1 MVGKKQPTRKSR
13 RNEEGVPQIKAQC
26 PVCTWQTRLTTRE
39 NVRGEML
46 LHQNQFHHFAP
57 VRQVEDSE
65 DKVAEDTSNQEVITT
80 VLDLAQ
86 DHLMDSVRG
95 QVPISQQPT
104 KSCKPPVANKW
115 TTERVCH
122 IACQVECD
130 AEPCPKVREQYPL
143 WWRWEYCTHKCFCPD
158 CQCERW
164 VHKDGIHAAPVR
176 QVEDSEEDIYPAG

>member
-1 MVGKKQPTRKSR
+1 
-13 RNEEGVPQIKAQC
+13 
-26 PVCTWQTRLTTRE
+26 
-39 NVRGEML
+39 
-46 LHQNQFHHFAP
+46 
-57 VRQVEDSE
+57 
-65 DKVAEDTSNQEVITT
+65 
-80 VLDLAQ
+80 
-86 DHLMDSVRG
+86 MDSVRG
-95 QVPISQQPT
+95 QVPHSQQPT

-143 WWRWEYCTHKCFCPD
+143 WLRWEYCTHKCFCPD

-176 QVEDSEEDIYPAG
+176 QVEDSEDDITQLAKSVEVATYLSTKEVFIPPANNAGDSGDGATRPLKSPEHVAAQK